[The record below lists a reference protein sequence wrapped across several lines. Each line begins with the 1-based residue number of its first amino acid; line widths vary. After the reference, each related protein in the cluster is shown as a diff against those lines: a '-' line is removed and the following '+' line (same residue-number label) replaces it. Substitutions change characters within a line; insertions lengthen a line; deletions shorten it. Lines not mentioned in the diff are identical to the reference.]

1 MKKSEIRVLANIMG
15 EIELPK
21 SVIRENY
28 NCKYVGD
35 IIDAKTLK
43 KMAKVLLQQGEAALG
58 EEQKQC
64 S

>member
-43 KMAKVLLQQGEAALG
+43 KMAKVLLKQGEAII
-58 EEQKQC
+58 EQEKQC